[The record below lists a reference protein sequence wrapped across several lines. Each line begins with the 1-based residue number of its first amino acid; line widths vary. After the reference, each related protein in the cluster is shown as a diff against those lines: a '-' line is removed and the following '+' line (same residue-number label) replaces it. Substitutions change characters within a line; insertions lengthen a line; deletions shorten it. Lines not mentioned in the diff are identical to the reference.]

1 MQGSRKLLSI
11 LVSAL
16 LVTLTFP
23 VSASADE
30 DTNLLP
36 GGSIRNSDGLIG
48 LVGKPFFDEG
58 ESGYWSY
65 DAGEID
71 EVTTGGTADCQDTW
85 TSWALLCDPA
95 PTTNQ
100 RGAITQFDENIGYT
114 SSMDSPNSV
123 SFIVVDL
130 GQNSPFSSLE
140 IYQMWDSDGVV
151 THVEMFVS
159 STLGDTWPV
168 ESDRSWTSVAGGI
181 GQQAGEVALGAIQTG
196 AAATAPNFLKNEA
209 VTVFNFSEVSGRYVM
224 FFFANDGRYENNQPD
239 TAGYIEVAGVKLFG
253 SAGNT
258 GTTPTPTPTPTPT
271 LATTGADLQWLTV
284 VSLIALV
291 AGASFLTVSRRKRT
305 A

>member
-1 MQGSRKLLSI
+1 LRVLRNTLSF
-11 LVSAL
+11 LVSAS
-16 LVTLTFP
+16 LVSFAFP
-23 VSASADE
+23 LSASADG

-58 ESGYWSY
+58 QQGNWSY

-71 EVTTGGTADCQDTW
+71 EVTTGATADCEDTW

-100 RGAITQFDENIGYT
+100 RGAITQFDADVGYT
-114 SSMDSPNSV
+114 SSMDDQNSV

-130 GQNSPFSSLE
+130 GQVSTFSSLE
-140 IYQMWDSDGVV
+140 VYQMWNSDGLV

-159 STLGDTWPV
+159 SMTDIWPIQ
-168 ESDRSWTSVAGGI
+168 SLPSWTSVAGGI
-181 GQQAGEVALGAIQTG
+181 GEDAGLVELGAIQTG
-196 AAATAPNFLKNEA
+196 TSPLLLTNEA

-224 FFFANDGRYENNQPD
+224 FYFANDGRYENDQSGTD
-239 TAGYIEVAGVKLFG
+239 GYIEVAGVKLFG
-253 SAGNT
+253 SVGNT
-258 GTTPTPTPTPTPT
+258 GSTPTPT
-271 LATTGADLQWLTV
+271 LANTGADVELLLVGSLT
-284 VSLIALV
+284 SIV
-291 AGASFLTVSRRKRT
+291 AGAGFFALSRRKRT

>member
-1 MQGSRKLLSI
+1 MRRIRSLLS
-11 LVSAL
+11 V
-16 LVTLTFP
+16 LVTASLFSVALP

-30 DTNLLP
+30 ETNLLP

-58 ESGYWSY
+58 EEGNWSY

-71 EVTTGGTADCQDTW
+71 EVTTGATADCEDTW

-100 RGAITQFDENIGYT
+100 RGAITQFDEDVGYT
-114 SSMDSPNSV
+114 SAMDSQNSV

-130 GQNSPFSSLE
+130 GQVSTFSSLE
-140 IYQMWDSDGVV
+140 IYQMWDSDGLV

-159 STLGDTWPV
+159 SMTDTWPIQ
-168 ESDRSWTSVAGGI
+168 SLPSWTSVAGGI
-181 GQQAGEVALGAIQTG
+181 GEDAGLVALGATQTG
-196 AAATAPNFLKNEA
+196 TAEIAPNFLKNEA

-224 FFFANDGRYENNQPD
+224 FYFANDGQYENDQSD
-239 TAGYIEVAGVKLFG
+239 TDGYIEVAGVKLFG
-253 SAGNT
+253 SAGNAD
-258 GTTPTPTPTPTPT
+258 PTPT
-271 LATTGADLQWLTV
+271 LASTGAEVELLALG
-284 VSLIALV
+284 SLITVA
-291 AGASFLTVSRRKRT
+291 AGAALSALGRRKRT

>member
-1 MQGSRKLLSI
+1 MRVLRNTLSF
-11 LVSAL
+11 LVSAS
-16 LVTLTFP
+16 LVSFAFP
-23 VSASADE
+23 LSASADG

-58 ESGYWSY
+58 QQGNWSY

-71 EVTTGGTADCQDTW
+71 EVTTGATADCEDTW

-100 RGAITQFDENIGYT
+100 RGAITQFDADVGYT
-114 SSMDSPNSV
+114 SSMDDQNSV

-130 GQNSPFSSLE
+130 GQVSTFSSLE
-140 IYQMWDSDGVV
+140 VYQMWNSDGLV

-159 STLGDTWPV
+159 SMTDIWPIQ
-168 ESDRSWTSVAGGI
+168 SLPSWTSVAGGI
-181 GQQAGEVALGAIQTG
+181 GEDAGLVELGAIQTG
-196 AAATAPNFLKNEA
+196 TSPLLLTNEA

-224 FFFANDGRYENNQPD
+224 FYFANDGRYENDQSGTD
-239 TAGYIEVAGVKLFG
+239 GYIEVAGVKLFG
-253 SAGNT
+253 SVGNT
-258 GTTPTPTPTPTPT
+258 GSTPTPT
-271 LATTGADLQWLTV
+271 LADTGADVELLLVGSLT
-284 VSLIALV
+284 SIV
-291 AGASFLTVSRRKRT
+291 AGAGFFALSRRKRT